1 MVQAA
6 VQIIGI
12 GKIGGNKSKFGG
24 NHRHKLD
31 SSAEMFSA

>member
-12 GKIGGNKSKFGG
+12 GKIGGNNSKFGG
-24 NHRHKLD
+24 TYEGFKR
-31 SSAEMFSA
+31 